1 MSGRIGFSPN
11 AEISILAS
19 IVSGPLS
26 STPVYL
32 AKVATSPDSETSNVQ
47 HLICVYMPNVYD
59 KESVTQV
66 GSLQPPRISCSALQV
81 MKLLLRNHGVSL
93 SGVKSN
99 LYTSIGLFDF

>member
-1 MSGRIGFSPN
+1 VSGRIGFCPN

-26 STPVYL
+26 STSVYL
-32 AKVATSPDSETSNVQ
+32 AKVATSPDSEPSNVQ

-59 KESVTQV
+59 KESVAQV
-66 GSLQPPRISCSALQV
+66 GSHQPPRISCSVLQV
-81 MKLLLRNHGVSL
+81 MKLLLRNHGVNL